1 MKRLLLL
8 AAMQSA
14 MLVGAQTPGGHL
26 FYEDFATRNNFSV
39 NWTVTD
45 ANNDDKTWEY
55 INETSSQDADGGV
68 GLAKYLY
75 IRNNAADDYLTTR
88 EPVTLKAGT
97 HCLSFYYRTSTTRN
111 KESME
116 VLYGKTKDFAAMK
129 VLTTLSEVSLT
140 QWEVSINDFN
150 VEEAGDY
157 YFSFHIISA
166 ANQAGFWLDNI
177 AIDEGSFQ
185 GTPDITLENL
195 ILPPSDCSLGSA
207 PIGVTVKNIGT
218 GPINGFSLYYEI
230 DDANRVT
237 QNFTEKIAVGGTMNV
252 TFTTPADF
260 SEVDQAFNVKVVA
273 NCDNQA
279 VTSND
284 TIKGRVVNLSP
295 TLPPFVSAF
304 QNAIDVLNWNPVA
317 PDGWEWNS
325 QYGCYKA
332 NTTSALSS
340 RCVEL
345 EPGEYRVIFS
355 YNAGDELLIG
365 GLKYDYFYL
374 AYGKSGSDMAGWTKI
389 KEFRENTQNT
399 VQKKEVQFV
408 VSEAGSYAFCFTS
421 TELAYLEIFDIALS
435 KIAEHDVKV
444 ESITAGIKLPRIIPQ
459 YHINTTHQFKVSV
472 ANNGKQTE
480 NDVKLELKGNDDVLA
495 TKIIPT
501 LAVGEVKEETLDIN
515 LTNAVS
521 NKDEAFSFMALASI
535 TNDDYP
541 ADNAADILTMVSD
554 STYAWD
560 NPVNFEFGIGGREAG
575 VAFGTAFTI
584 LKEDVLTSLS
594 LGFRP
599 APAQANDRLTL
610 NVYRIDTSDSSMGQ
624 PLVSKSVARGAGGE
638 EITYGLP
645 ELTVTPGKY
654 MFEVKQESGN
664 NMGLVSDQTA
674 DGLIAVGRA
683 GFVNELPGYGYP
695 YVRPNFSK
703 SASTGLEN
711 GTSIESTLQLY
722 PNPASER
729 ITVKTNGN
737 VVERISIHNLV
748 GQTVVATAG
757 NGTAEQTLDISMLS
771 AGTYLVVIYTEMGS
785 ETVKLIVR

>member
-14 MLVGAQTPGGHL
+14 MLVGAQTSGGHL

-45 ANNDDKTWEY
+45 ANGDDKTWEY

-75 IRNNAADDYLTTR
+75 ERNNAADDYLTTR

-111 KESME
+111 KESVE
-116 VLYGKTKDFAAMK
+116 VLYGKSKEFAEMK
-129 VLTTLSEVSLT
+129 VLTTLSEVSIT

-166 ANQAGFWLDNI
+166 KNQAGFWLDNI
-177 AIDEGSFQ
+177 AIDEGGFQ

-230 DDANRVT
+230 DDENRVA
-237 QNFTEKIAVGGTMNV
+237 QNFTDKIAIGGSLDV
-252 TFTTPADF
+252 KFTTPVDF
-260 SEVDQAFNVKVVA
+260 SGEDQAYNVKVVA
-273 NCDNQA
+273 NCDNQS
-279 VTSND
+279 VTNND

-295 TLPPFVSAF
+295 TLPPFESVF
-304 QNAIDVLNWNPVA
+304 KNAIDVLNWNPVT
-317 PDGWEWNS
+317 PDGWTWNS
-325 QYGCYKA
+325 QSGCYKA

-340 RCVEL
+340 RCIQL
-345 EPGEYRVIFS
+345 EPGEYRILFS

-365 GLKYDYFYL
+365 GLKYDYFYV

-389 KEFRENTQNT
+389 KEFKANTQNT
-399 VQKKEVQFV
+399 IDKKEVQFTV
-408 VSEAGSYAFCFTS
+408 AEAGNYVICFTS

-444 ESITAGIKLPRIIPQ
+444 ESITAGITLPRIIPQ
-459 YHINTTHQFKVSV
+459 YHINTAHQFKVSV
-472 ANNGKQTE
+472 VNNGKQIE
-480 NDVKLELKGNDDVLA
+480 NDVKLEIKGNDEILA
-495 TKIIPT
+495 SKTIPM
-501 LAVGEVKEETLDIN
+501 LAVGEVKEETLDVN

-521 NKDEAFSFMALASI
+521 NKDEAFSFLALASI
-535 TNDDYP
+535 AQDDYP
-541 ADNAADILTMVSD
+541 EDNSAGILTMVSD

-560 NPVNFEFGIGGREAG
+560 NPADFKFGVGGKSAG
-575 VAFGTAFTI
+575 IAFGTAFTI
-584 LKEDVLTSLS
+584 LKEDVLTSIS
-594 LGFRP
+594 LGFTNIP
-599 APAQANDRLTL
+599 SQANDRLTL
-610 NVYRIDTSDSSMGQ
+610 NVYKIDTSDSSMGQ
-624 PLVSKSVARGAGGE
+624 PLVSKSVVRGEGGK
-638 EITYGLP
+638 EITYDLP
-645 ELTVTPGKY
+645 ELNVVPGKY

-664 NMGLVSDQTA
+664 NMGLVCDLTA
-674 DGLIAVGRA
+674 DGLIAVGKN
-683 GFVNELPGYGYP
+683 GFLNELPGYGYP

-703 SASTGLEN
+703 NAPTGLQTGASAEV
-711 GTSIESTLQLY
+711 SLQLY

-737 VVERISIHNLV
+737 AIERISIYNLV
-748 GQTVVATAG
+748 GQTVLATAG
-757 NGTAEQTLDISMLS
+757 NGTAEQTLGISMLS
-771 AGTYLVVIYTEMGS
+771 AGTYLVVINTENGS
-785 ETVKLIVR
+785 EIVKLVVR